1 MIQRDS
7 DLPNPV
13 DTRAVNGLR
22 PWRWAIFTAF
32 LVLLGLVAVF
42 VPIPIFYAY
51 LPGPVRDVEKLVEVA
66 GVETYSSEGQLYLTT
81 VSVDIEVTFADW
93 VSYLI
98 DPDSVVVMKEQVTG
112 GSSFEDLE
120 ARQIEEMKGSKQNAE
135 EVVFS
140 RLGIATPTGD
150 GARVEATLEG
160 SPADGKLLVGDVI
173 VAIEGRKIETT
184 CDVDSAMDSHLP
196 GESVTI
202 TVRRDGSL
210 EMVTLEAGISP
221 TDSQGGFLGI
231 SMSDVG
237 YEFDSGAKVEFE
249 TGNIAGPSAGLMF
262 SLALYD
268 RLTPEDLTGG
278 RAIAGTGEIACGGG
292 VAPIGGIEQKVA
304 GAEQEGADVFLAPAA
319 NFEAAQAAADQI
331 EVVRISNFSQAVEY
345 LESSELTGLN

>member
-1 MIQRDS
+1 MIRRES
-7 DLPNPV
+7 DLPDPA
-13 DTRAVNGLR
+13 THHPVNGLR
-22 PWRWAIFTAF
+22 PWRWAIFGVF
-32 LVLLGLVAVF
+32 VLALGLVAVF

-51 LPGPVRDVEKLVEVA
+51 LPGPVRDVEKLVEVS
-66 GVETYSSEGQLYLTT
+66 GVDTYSSEGQLYLTT

-93 VSYLI
+93 VTYLV

-140 RLGIATPTGD
+140 RLGIATPTGN

-160 SPADGKLLVGDVI
+160 SPADGKLQEGDVI
-173 VAIEGRKIETT
+173 LAIDEIEIQTT
-184 CDVDSAMDSHLP
+184 CDVDSAMDSHSP
-196 GESVTI
+196 GERITI
-202 TVRRDGSL
+202 TVRREGSV
-210 EMVTLEAGISP
+210 EMVTLEAGSSP
-221 TDSQGGFLGI
+221 TDAQAGFLGI
-231 SMSDVG
+231 AMSDVG
-237 YEFDSGAKVEFE
+237 YRFDSGARVEFE

-268 RLTPEDLTGG
+268 RLTPDDLTGG

-292 VAPIGGIEQKVA
+292 VGPIGGIEQKVA

-319 NFEAAQAAADQI
+319 NFEAAQAAADEI

-345 LESSELTGLN
+345 LEGDQLDGVN